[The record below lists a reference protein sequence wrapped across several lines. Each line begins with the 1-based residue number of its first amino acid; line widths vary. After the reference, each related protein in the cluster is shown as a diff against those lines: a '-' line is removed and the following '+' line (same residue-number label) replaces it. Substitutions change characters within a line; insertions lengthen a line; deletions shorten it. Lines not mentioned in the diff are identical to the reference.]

1 MPVMLVDMDY
11 FYAACEELRHPE
23 FKGKPLI
30 VGNAG
35 ANDKT
40 RGVVQTCNY
49 EARAFGIHSGMP
61 LSDAFK
67 LKPDVNYLESDEGYY
82 ERESLQI
89 MAMLRSYGFRMEV
102 MSIDEAALDLDG
114 MGYGE
119 ALELAKKVKG
129 SIMERFGLKCTI
141 GISSTKTY
149 AKMAC
154 DAAKPDGLLV
164 IEDSQV
170 LEFISG
176 KNIGKLPGIGKKTGS
191 ILNGM
196 GVHTIGEIAKLDP
209 TLLMT
214 KLGSFGIEIYLTA
227 KGKDPS
233 KVIEQGAALSI
244 SRERTISFRPASAEA
259 LDKMLHTLADE
270 VWDELNKQGY
280 WFRGVS
286 LKVRYNDFTEHI
298 KNRSFS
304 NNEGSKEL
312 IYESAK
318 KMLEGVEKDKRIR
331 KIGVRVF
338 GLVQRKG
345 QKTLA

>member
-1 MPVMLVDMDY
+1 MLVDMDY

-23 FKGKPLI
+23 LKGKPLI
-30 VGNAG
+30 VGTAPP
-35 ANDKT
+35 ASKSS
-40 RGVVQTCNY
+40 GVVQTCNY

-67 LKPDVNYLESDEGYY
+67 LKPDAGYLEADESYY
-82 ERESLQI
+82 EKMSSQI
-89 MAMLRSYGFRMEV
+89 MLLLKGYGFKMEI
-102 MSIDEAALDLDG
+102 MSIDEAALDLDN
-114 MGYGE
+114 MSYAE
-119 ALELAKKVKG
+119 ALELAKQVKAG
-129 SIMERFGLKCTI
+129 IADHFGLKCTV
-141 GISSTKTY
+141 GVSSTKVY

-170 LEFISG
+170 LAFISDKSVG
-176 KNIGKLPGIGKKTGS
+176 ELPGIGKKTES
-191 ILNGM
+191 VLNGM

-214 KLGSFGIEIYLTA
+214 RLGSFGTEIYLIA
-227 KGKDPS
+227 KGRDPS
-233 KVIEQGAALSI
+233 RVVEQGAVLSI
-244 SRERTISFRPASAEA
+244 SRERTIGFRAASAEA
-259 LDKMLHTLADE
+259 LDKMLHELVDE
-270 VWDELNKQGY
+270 VWNELEKQGY
-280 WFRGVS
+280 WFKGVS
-286 LKVRYNDFTEHI
+286 LKVRYSDFTEHI

-318 KMLEGVEKDKRIR
+318 RMLASVEKGKRIR

-338 GLVQRKG
+338 SLVPRKG
-345 QKTLA
+345 QRTLT